1 MKIKNQLQQAAR
13 GEMETRRREAEA
25 WLSKAARALTHIC
38 GKFPVEYGAGLSTL
52 EADKSYMIA
61 FTGAEMRELI
71 ELRRVLS

>member
-1 MKIKNQLQQAAR
+1 M
-13 GEMETRRREAEA
+13 
-25 WLSKAARALTHIC
+25 THIC